1 MVNNLLAK
9 AGDAGSIPSLGRFPG
24 EGNCNPLQY
33 SCLEKTMDRGA
44 WLAVDHGVA
53 KSQTQM
59 SKWALTQIRQNTGEG
74 VGISR
79 TLVE

>member
-1 MVNNLLAK
+1 
-9 AGDAGSIPSLGRFPG
+9 
-24 EGNCNPLQY
+24 
-33 SCLEKTMDRGA
+33 MDRGA